1 MAVAQVHELAGM
13 TKDLYEQAMQELNL
27 PGPPPGPNVAKLLS
41 TARYQHASASV

>member
-27 PGPPPGPNVAKLLS
+27 LGPPPGSHMHMSGPMGGG
-41 TARYQHASASV
+41 